1 MRVLRAG
8 LRLVAARLSIIC
20 RAVAA
25 ANYLACSGQRLLG
38 DTQGIGT
45 HVSDQADRA
54 LTGDLYALVK
64 LLRDHHRAARGHVE
78 LARCLL
84 LECRGDK
91 GRRGGALFLR
101 FLHAGHGKRLALQR
115 VQNGLHIL
123 LTRQLALLRVAVV
136 VRGEAAGLAGAVQIY
151 IQRPVF
157 LRDKGPDL
165 VLAVDDQTGRDRL
178 HASGGQALADLFPEQ
193 GAELIADNAVEHA
206 ARLLRVDE
214 ILVDGTRVLDGFLHD
229 VACDLVEG
237 HAVCLVIRNV
247 QQIFQMPRDGF
258 ALAVRV
264 SREIDAAGALRGLAQ
279 VCDDVFLSLERL
291 VLRLKIVLDIDAQR
305 ALRQIAQMAH
315 AGLDLIVGAKIF
327 SDGFGLR
334 GRLHDDQ
341 ILFCVRHRRLHV
353 IFSPAHNTGP
363 AAA

>member
-1 MRVLRAG
+1 MRVLCTGFRLIAAG
-8 LRLVAARLSIIC
+8 FGVIG

-25 ANYLACSGQRLLG
+25 ADCVARGGQRLFG
-38 DTQGIGT
+38 NAQRVGT

-54 LTGDLYALVK
+54 LTGDLHALVK
-64 LLRDHHRAARGHVE
+64 LLCDHHRAARGHVE
-78 LARCLL
+78 LARRLL
-84 LECRGDK
+84 LERRGDK

>member
-1 MRVLRAG
+1 M
-8 LRLVAARLSIIC
+8 
-20 RAVAA
+20 
-25 ANYLACSGQRLLG
+25 
-38 DTQGIGT
+38 
-45 HVSDQADRA
+45 
-54 LTGDLYALVK
+54 
-64 LLRDHHRAARGHVE
+64 
-78 LARCLL
+78 
-84 LECRGDK
+84 
-91 GRRGGALFLR
+91 
-101 FLHAGHGKRLALQR
+101 
-115 VQNGLHIL
+115 
-123 LTRQLALLRVAVV
+123 
-136 VRGEAAGLAGAVQIY
+136 RGEAAGLAGAVQIY

-229 VACDLVEG
+229 VACDFVEG